1 MPLCITTLTHTN
13 SVLPPSPAPQV
24 PTTSVVGNYLLRVEG
39 NYPDTVGG
47 TLFLNETRVHFSTR
61 FLTILIQTS
70 RPVYNGDQ
78 KGRLRGRQGRRLS
91 SMGHSINRRRV
102 AYEIYWQSSRNNHRP
117 FG

>member
-1 MPLCITTLTHTN
+1 M
-13 SVLPPSPAPQV
+13 

-78 KGRLRGRQGRRLS
+78 KGRLRGREGASLLL
-91 SMGHSINRRRV
+91 MGPLM
-102 AYEIYWQSSRNNHRP
+102 NN
-117 FG
+117 GGVV